1 MPIVW
6 GDVMKIYDIC
16 VVGGGIIGAEIARN
30 LTDKQLSVCLCEATA
45 DIAQGGATK
54 ANSGIVHAGF
64 DCHVGT
70 LKAKMNVLGSEMYP
84 ALCERLGVP
93 LNNCGALVVGREQ
106 DLPVLQKLYDQG
118 VQNGVK
124 ELSVIG
130 REEILKHAKTLN
142 EEIKYALYAKTSS
155 VVSPY
160 LMAIACA
167 EEAKINGCDFYFES
181 VVTKIKKEGEIF
193 HITAGENQICAKVVI
208 NASGAG
214 SLEVNKIAGAEEFP
228 LRFARGEY
236 MLLDLTEKGF
246 VDLTM
251 FPLPTE
257 KGKGVLVSPTE
268 HGNIILGPT
277 AIDCE
282 ADEVVVSQEGLDYIK
297 GSVDS
302 MVKGANLR
310 KNIRVFAGN
319 RVISGDDFT
328 IKASEKVENFIYL
341 AGICSPGLSSAPA
354 IGDYVAEIVEKL
366 GFKLVKNKDFKKRT
380 PYYQTLK
387 MSEKQLDE
395 LIKSDGSFGKIV
407 CRCEKITEGEILQAI
422 NSPLKPK
429 TVDGVKRRVRAGMGR
444 CQGGFCMPRVMEL
457 IASENNMEI
466 QQVTKFGGNS
476 NILIK

>member
-1 MPIVW
+1 
-6 GDVMKIYDIC
+6 MKKYDIC
-16 VVGGGIIGAEIARN
+16 IIGGGIIGAEIARN
-30 LTDKQLSVCLCEATA
+30 LTDKSLKVCLCEATA
-45 DIAQGGATK
+45 DIACGGATK

-84 ALCERLGVP
+84 DLCKRLGVP
-93 LNNCGALVVGREQ
+93 INNCGALVVGREQ
-106 DLPVLQKLYDQG
+106 DLPILENLLAQG
-118 VQNGVK
+118 IENGVK
-124 ELSVIG
+124 ELSIIT
-130 REEILKHAKTLN
+130 RDEILKHAKTLN
-142 EEIKYALYAKTSS
+142 EEIKYALEAKTSS
-155 VVSPY
+155 VISPY

-167 EEAKINGCDFYFES
+167 EEAAINGCDFYFES
-181 VVTKIKKEGEIF
+181 RVTAIEKTADGFEIA
-193 HITAGENQICAKVVI
+193 AGENKINAKAVI
-208 NASGAG
+208 NAAGAG
-214 SLEVNKIAGAEEFP
+214 SLEVNQIAGAEEFP

-236 MLLDLTEKGF
+236 LLLDLTEKGF

-277 AIDCE
+277 AIDCK
-282 ADEVVVSQEGLDYIK
+282 ADETVVSLEGLDYIR

-302 MVKGANLR
+302 MVKNVNLR

-319 RVISGDDFT
+319 RVVSGDDFV
-328 IKASEKVENFIYL
+328 IKTSEKVEDYIYL
-341 AGICSPGLSSAPA
+341 GGICSPGLSSAPA
-354 IGDYVAEIVEKL
+354 IGEYVANLVEKL
-366 GFKLVKNKDFKKRT
+366 GFKLKENSNFKKRA
-380 PYYQTLK
+380 PYHQTLK
-387 MSEKQLDE
+387 MSDE
-395 LIKSDGSFGKIV
+395 ELAALIKEDSRFGKIV
-407 CRCEKITEGEILQAI
+407 CRCEKITEGEIVEAI

-457 IASENNMEI
+457 IAEEGEI
-466 QQVTKFGGNS
+466 AIEEVTKFGQGS